1 MRRSPARL
9 LTIRAA
15 PAAFTLVEIM
25 VAVAVLTILIVLAT
39 QLLNSASAITRV
51 GVKHI
56 DTDTQARA
64 VLDRIGEDIS
74 RMIKRTDL
82 DYYIKQPI
90 GYNGHSQGHGW
101 GKKLK
106 TGQQGNDQFAIFT
119 LVPGYYPANFTATQQ
134 GPISL
139 VAYRV
144 NQNPTLATAPYLQLE
159 RLAKGLLWNGVSN
172 QTNANA
178 VYPIVF
184 LPNTISG
191 IGDWSAAVN
200 NDNSGQSIDPENGYE
215 TVGPQVFR
223 FEYWYLLK
231 NGILTDVPW
240 DKDARPAQTTIST
253 PTPIGWSDVQA
264 IAVAIAVIDPTSRSL
279 ISSATLLDIA
289 SDLDDFKTSPGRGV
303 GGQKKAGDI
312 EYRWNTV
319 LLGDPA
325 DLANTPGILNRG
337 STTAGS
343 RVPPEVA
350 KSIRVYSR
358 YYDLRIQ

>member
-1 MRRSPARL
+1 MTRNFAQSVTCTA
-9 LTIRAA
+9 T
-15 PAAFTLVEIM
+15 AAFSLVEMM
-25 VAVAVLTILIVLAT
+25 VAVSVLAVFT
-39 QLLNSASAITRV
+39 ALVAQLTNSASTVTRV
-51 GVKHI
+51 GVKRI

-64 VLDRIGEDIS
+64 VLDRIGLDIS
-74 RMIKRTDL
+74 RMIKRNDL

-106 TGQQGNDQFAIFT
+106 TGQQGSDQFAFFCS
-119 LVPGYYPANFTATQQ
+119 VPGYYPSGYTATEQ

-144 NQNPTLATAPYLQLE
+144 NQNATLATAPYLQLE
-159 RLAKGLLWNGVSN
+159 RMAKGLLWNGVSN
-172 QTNANA
+172 ATNTNA

-191 IGDWSAAVN
+191 VGDWSAAVN
-200 NDNSGQSIDPENGYE
+200 NDNSGQSVDSPPGAYE

-223 FEYWYLLK
+223 LEYWYLLK

-240 DKDARPAQTTIST
+240 DTAARGTAQTSMST
-253 PTPIGWSDVQA
+253 PPIGWSDVQA
-264 IAVAIAVIDPTSRSL
+264 IGVAIAIIDPVSRSL
-279 ISSATLLDIA
+279 IPSATLLNIA
-289 SDLDDFKTSPGRGV
+289 SDLDDFATAKGRGV
-303 GGQKKAGDI
+303 GGQKKVGDI

-325 DLANTPGILNRG
+325 DLVNTPGILNSG
-337 STTAGS
+337 QTTAGS
-343 RVPPEVA
+343 KVPRPVA
-350 KSIRVYSR
+350 SSIRVYSR

>member
-1 MRRSPARL
+1 MRRPLVSN
-9 LTIRAA
+9 LTVRSVPRA
-15 PAAFTLVEIM
+15 FSLIEIM
-25 VAVAVLTILIVLAT
+25 VSVAVLTMLTVLVA
-39 QLLNSASAITRV
+39 QLTKSASTTTRV

-56 DTDTQARA
+56 DTDTQVRA
-64 VLDRIGEDIS
+64 VLDRIGIDINK
-74 RMIKRTDL
+74 MIKRSDL

-106 TGQQGNDQFAIFT
+106 TGQQGSDQLAFFA
-119 LVPGYYPANFTATQQ
+119 LLPGYFTQNSGQ
-134 GPISL
+134 SPVSL

-144 NQNPTLATAPYLQLE
+144 NQNSTLATAPYLQLE
-159 RLAKGLLWNGVSN
+159 RMAKGLLWNGVSN

-178 VYPIVF
+178 IYPITF

-191 IGDWSAAVN
+191 ITSWSAAVN
-200 NDNSGQSIDPENGYE
+200 NDSSGQSVDPQGDYE
-215 TVGPQVFR
+215 TVGSQVFR
-223 FEYWYLLK
+223 IEYWYLLT

-240 DKDARPAQTTIST
+240 DRVARPSQTTMST
-253 PTPIGWSDVQA
+253 PTPIGWTDVQA
-264 IAVAIAVIDPTSRSL
+264 IAVAIAVIDPASRAL
-279 ISSATLLDIA
+279 IPSATLLDIA
-289 SDLDDFKTSPGRGV
+289 SDLDDFATAPGRPGSP

-325 DLANTPGILNRG
+325 DLVNIPGILNRG

-343 RVPPEVA
+343 KVPPEVA

-358 YYDLRIQ
+358 YYDLRLQ